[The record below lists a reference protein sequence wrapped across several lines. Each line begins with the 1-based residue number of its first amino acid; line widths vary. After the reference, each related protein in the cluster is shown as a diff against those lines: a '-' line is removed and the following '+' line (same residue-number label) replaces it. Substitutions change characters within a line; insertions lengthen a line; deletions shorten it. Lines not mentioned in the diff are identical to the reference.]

1 MHKLSTNNVDDL
13 PLFPLVLDIGAL
25 TNQTAK
31 NLAKSLPPLGTS
43 KYIISNAKGS
53 VKHIRKEK
61 VPLRYEMV

>member
-31 NLAKSLPPLGTS
+31 NLAKSLSPLGTS
-43 KYIISNAKGS
+43 KYIISNTKGS